1 MNDKERRLE
10 MRRLIFG
17 EMQDMMYHNA
27 RMKRVDNRSDADF
40 IIDTVEQAEEILTC
54 QNWKNLG

>member
-54 QNWKNLG
+54 QNK